1 MIVGVPR
8 ESYPNERRVALVPGV
23 VSQLGKIGVDVLVER
38 GAGVLAGFR
47 DAAYEQQ
54 GARIAPDRAAVFG
67 SADGVVQVRGLGA
80 NVDAGRNDLELI
92 RSGQI
97 VLGLLDPL
105 GSPEAA
111 RALAQKGATAFA
123 LELLPRISRAQAMDV
138 LSSMA
143 TVAGYKAVLLTA
155 GMVNKMCPMMMTA
168 AGTIAPGRIFIVG
181 AGVAGL
187 QAIATSHRLGAVV
200 HAYDVR
206 PAVKEQVE
214 SLGAKFVE
222 LPLETA
228 GAEASSGY
236 AQAMGEEF
244 YRRQRELMAKVV
256 AESDAVITTAA
267 IPGQKAPILI
277 TGDMVKSMRPGSVVF
292 DLAAEGGGNC
302 ELTRPGET
310 IDVGGVLV
318 VGTLN
323 LPSALPHDASQMYA
337 RNITAFLRNLVQNGQ
352 VHLNTEDQIIR
363 DTLLT
368 YEGEITNPRVRVLL
382 GLPEDATTA
391 VERSTA

>member
-1 MIVGVPR
+1 
-8 ESYPNERRVALVPGV
+8 
-23 VSQLGKIGVDVLVER
+23 
-38 GAGVLAGFR
+38 
-47 DAAYEQQ
+47 
-54 GARIAPDRAAVFG
+54 
-67 SADGVVQVRGLGA
+67 
-80 NVDAGRNDLELI
+80 
-92 RSGQI
+92 
-97 VLGLLDPL
+97 
-105 GSPEAA
+105 
-111 RALAQKGATAFA
+111 
-123 LELLPRISRAQAMDV
+123 
-138 LSSMA
+138 
-143 TVAGYKAVLLTA
+143 
-155 GMVNKMCPMMMTA
+155 MVNKMCPLMMTA
-168 AGTIAPGRIFIVG
+168 AGTIAPGRIFVVG

-187 QAIATSHRLGAVV
+187 QAIATAHRLGAIV

-277 TGDMVKSMRPGSVVF
+277 TGDMVRSMRTGSVVF

-337 RNITAFLRNLVQNGQ
+337 RNMTAFLRNLVQNGQ

-368 YEGEITNPRVRVLL
+368 HDGEITNPRVRGLL